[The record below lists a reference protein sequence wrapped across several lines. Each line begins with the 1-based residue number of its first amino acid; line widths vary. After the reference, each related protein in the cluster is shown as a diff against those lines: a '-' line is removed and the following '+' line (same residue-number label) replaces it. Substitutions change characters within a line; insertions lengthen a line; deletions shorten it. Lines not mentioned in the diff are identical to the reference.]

1 MVLTI
6 LHFLLLAL
14 IFESL
19 QIFTKSLETFQK
31 LLTQSPLMKKLSLG
45 NQRHV
50 LVLLHSLL
58 DFSYIAFGGFM
69 CGIFSDLVTGHN
81 ASKSYQTLHTSP
93 KHSLLMRKLS
103 LVYS

>member
-50 LVLLHSLL
+50 LVLLHNLL
-58 DFSYIAFGGFM
+58 DFSYMAFIGFM
-69 CGIFSDLVTGHN
+69 CGIFGDLATDHN
-81 ASKSYQTLHTSP
+81 ASK
-93 KHSLLMRKLS
+93 
-103 LVYS
+103 

>member
-6 LHFLLLAL
+6 FHFLLLAL

-58 DFSYIAFGGFM
+58 DFSCIHFM
-69 CGIFSDLVTGHN
+69 DFICGIFVDLATDYS
-81 ASKSYQTLHTSP
+81 ASKTSQIL
-93 KHSLLMRKLS
+93 HSLKNKSLFMRKVS

>member
-6 LHFLLLAL
+6 FHFLLLAL

-45 NQRHV
+45 NQRHI

-58 DFSYIAFGGFM
+58 DFSYIACRGFIY
-69 CGIFSDLVTGHN
+69 GIFGDLATDHN
-81 ASKSYQTLHTSP
+81 AL
-93 KHSLLMRKLS
+93 
-103 LVYS
+103 

>member
-6 LHFLLLAL
+6 FHFLLLAL

-50 LVLLHSLL
+50 LVFLHSLL
-58 DFSYIAFGGFM
+58 DFSCIHFI
-69 CGIFSDLVTGHN
+69 CGIFVDLATDYS
-81 ASKSYQTLHTSP
+81 ASKTSQIL
-93 KHSLLMRKLS
+93 HSLKNKSLFMRKVS